1 MPKRYTTRVIY
12 PTGNG
17 TRAAAK
23 SAQYSRS
30 LASVARSA
38 GVMKS
43 RMMPSPVVAG
53 FTRQS
58 GFYGRFGKGGELK
71 FFDTTLGS
79 TAFATAG
86 VVFSPS
92 LNLIPQGVTESTRVG
107 RKCTVKKINMMG
119 FLSLAS
125 GTAQTSETYRVM
137 VVLDK
142 QANGAAATVLNVL
155 QTADE
160 KSFNNLANSNRFIVL
175 KNWYG
180 SMNKTADI
188 GTNINSTVKTF
199 KWNKTCNIPIE
210 FSGTTGAIG
219 TIQSNNIFLIGLTS
233 TGATLVLSHTT
244 RVRFSDNG

>member
-1 MPKRYTTRVIY
+1 MPKRYTTRVIF
-12 PTGNG
+12 PSGNG

-43 RMMPSPVVAG
+43 RMMPSVVAG
-53 FTRQS
+53 VTRQS

-71 FFDTTLGS
+71 FFDTLLGA

-92 LNLIPQGVTESTRVG
+92 LNLIPQGITESTRVG
-107 RKCTVKKINMMG
+107 RKCTIKKINMMG
-119 FLSLAS
+119 FLLLNS
-125 GTAQTSETYRVM
+125 GTAVTSETYRVM
-137 VVLDK
+137 LVVDK
-142 QANGAAATVLNVL
+142 QANGAAATVLDVL

-160 KSFNNLANSNRFIVL
+160 KSFNNLANTSRFQVL

-188 GTNINSTVKTF
+188 GTNINSRIQTF
-199 KWNKTCNIPIE
+199 KFNKKCEIPIE
-210 FSGTTGAIG
+210 FDATSGAIT
-219 TIQSNNIFLIGLTS
+219 TIKSNNIFLIGLSSVGT
-233 TGATLVLSHTT
+233 TLSLSHNT
-244 RVRFSDNG
+244 RVRFSDNGQ